1 MAEPSRF
8 LSDFEKSS
16 SSLLH
21 NANHPLIPLKYSPWT
36 RKAPAARCGRGS
48 ASARCKLRACGYS
61 PSSPRSTLV
70 MSAAAF
76 LPAPMARMTVAAP
89 VTMSPPAQILGLE
102 VRPVSSS
109 ATM

>member
-8 LSDFEKSS
+8 LSDFEKFSS
-16 SSLLH
+16 PLLP
-21 NANHPLIPLKYSPWT
+21 NADHPLIPLKYSLWT
-36 RKAPAARCGRGS
+36 RRAPTAGCGRGS
-48 ASARCKLRACGYS
+48 ASSGCQLWACGYS
-61 PSSPRSTLV
+61 PSLPRSTLV